1 MPQYGAP
8 GFGVLRRPYSWPT
21 CIGTKISVEHC
32 SNHRD
37 FVDEDDAAPLQSAS
51 GSNAEQ
57 LEWIRD
63 PVLGTAARLAGRS
76 FCISCKTLRPAHWL
90 FAPTLQGYFQ

>member
-37 FVDEDDAAPLQSAS
+37 FVDEDGRASAVS
-51 GSNAEQ
+51 FGFQ
-57 LEWIRD
+57 C
-63 PVLGTAARLAGRS
+63 GTA
-76 FCISCKTLRPAHWL
+76 
-90 FAPTLQGYFQ
+90 